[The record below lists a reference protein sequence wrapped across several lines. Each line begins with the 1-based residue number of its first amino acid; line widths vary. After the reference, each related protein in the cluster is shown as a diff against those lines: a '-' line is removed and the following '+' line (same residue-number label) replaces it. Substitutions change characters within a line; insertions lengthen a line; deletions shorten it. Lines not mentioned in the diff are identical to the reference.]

1 MSITDDQ
8 LSQASRIMQAMR
20 TEIAKAVTGQR
31 IVVDQ
36 VLIALIAGGHVLL
49 EGVPGLGKTLLVRAL
64 AKTFEGAFARI
75 QFTPDLMPADVTGHT
90 LFDPSTAQFSTRK
103 GPIFTNLLL
112 ADEINRAPAKTQA
125 ALLETMQE
133 GQVTIEGQSLVL
145 PMPFMVLATQNPIE
159 QEGTY
164 PLPEAQLDRFLFKIQ
179 IDFPEGAEE
188 IALVRQ
194 VTTGKLGDKLDV
206 DAVAAIIKPTTLQAL
221 QQVAAQVT
229 VDEQVLDYAVRI
241 TRATRVFN
249 GIASGAGPRG
259 GISLIRAARA
269 AAVMAGR
276 GFVTPDDVK
285 GVALPVLRHRV
296 SPTPELEIEGQQVD
310 GLIQA
315 LLGQVPAPRQ

>member
-1 MSITDDQ
+1 M
-8 LSQASRIMQAMR
+8 
-20 TEIAKAVTGQR
+20 
-31 IVVDQ
+31 
-36 VLIALIAGGHVLL
+36 
-49 EGVPGLGKTLLVRAL
+49 
-64 AKTFEGAFARI
+64 
-75 QFTPDLMPADVTGHT
+75 
-90 LFDPSTAQFSTRK
+90 
-103 GPIFTNLLL
+103 
-112 ADEINRAPAKTQA
+112 
-125 ALLETMQE
+125 
-133 GQVTIEGQSLVL
+133 
-145 PMPFMVLATQNPIE
+145 
-159 QEGTY
+159 
-164 PLPEAQLDRFLFKIQ
+164 
-179 IDFPEGAEE
+179 
-188 IALVRQ
+188 RQ

-206 DAVAAIIKPTTLQAL
+206 DAVAAIIKPATLQAL